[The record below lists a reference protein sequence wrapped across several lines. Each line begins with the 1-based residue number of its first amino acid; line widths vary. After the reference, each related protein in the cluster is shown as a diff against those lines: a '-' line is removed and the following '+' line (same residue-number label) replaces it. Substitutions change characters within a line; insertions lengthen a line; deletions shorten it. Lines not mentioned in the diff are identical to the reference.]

1 MLNEETGVYKAFS
14 HKGAEPKYAKTLDKR
29 AIIELSKE
37 DKLLDGVT
45 EFFTTV
51 VTYYGEALSTG

>member
-1 MLNEETGVYKAFS
+1 MLNEETWVYKAMS
-14 HKGAEPKYAKTLDKR
+14 HTRAEPKYAKTLDKR

-51 VTYYGEALSTG
+51 VTYYSEALSTG